1 MIEIREIPIAEIG
14 EFWKEHIK
22 YLTDD
27 GIIRD
32 EEDIAYFS
40 SEEYR
45 GVIKEHIERD
55 TDKHHL
61 IYFAEN
67 DKKVGACSYC
77 IYQSEDGKCFI
88 LDFWIFPHFRGSGV
102 GHRCF
107 KALEEHTKN
116 DGAKYYELNS
126 AKEDSIRFWT
136 SNGFVENGR
145 DEYGEK
151 LFIKR

>member
-1 MIEIREIPIAEIG
+1 M
-14 EFWKEHIK
+14 
-22 YLTDD
+22 
-27 GIIRD
+27 
-32 EEDIAYFS
+32 
-40 SEEYR
+40 
-45 GVIKEHIERD
+45 
-55 TDKHHL
+55 
-61 IYFAEN
+61 IYFVEN
-67 DKKVGACSYC
+67 DRKVGACSYC

-88 LDFWIFPHFRGSGV
+88 LDLWIFPHFRGNSM

-126 AKEDSIRFWT
+126 AKENSIRFWA